1 MTLAEMI
8 NSDNALVWAAG
19 LAGAAAMAATDWR
32 SPWRLAQHVFVGTTA
47 AIIATPL
54 LFPMISGLLGFLNVD
69 EGAHQNSAAFMTG
82 AFAIYLF
89 EYILAFWNSKMMQS
103 TPKEDGDGHEQ

>member
-1 MTLAEMI
+1 MI
-8 NSDNALVWAAG
+8 ASDNVLVWAAG

-32 SPWRLAQHVFVGTTA
+32 TPWRLAQHIFVGTTA

-54 LFPMISGLLGFLNVD
+54 LFPMISGILSFLNVD
-69 EGAHQNSAAFMTG
+69 QAAHQNSAAFMTG

-89 EYILAFWNSKMMQS
+89 EYILAFWKAKVMHAS
-103 TPKEDGDGHEQ
+103 PEEGDKNEH